1 MIFIMTESEQAV
13 LKTIIYSDIFEY
25 ALKKE
30 EIFNYLIGKR
40 LSLNNIDKILNFLIR
55 KKIVVE
61 EKGYYYLKQEKSL
74 AQLRQK
80 RADIS
85 RKKII
90 KAQKWARF
98 LKLNPYLKMVAITGT
113 LAVENADVGD
123 DIDLMLVFSKNRLFL
138 GRIIEYVV
146 LKLIGKRRNPQQKE
160 AQDLLCPNLYLSE
173 ENIHI
178 EDQNLFIAHEIV
190 QMKLLWDRG
199 GTYKLFIEKNLWTNN
214 FLPNWQKKF
223 EVNSGNSGERKI
235 KNGFIIFDLLEKIAK
250 NMQLKYMRKK
260 ISSEKISDKALYFH
274 PHDVKKEIM
283 ENYQHKLTQFG

>member
-1 MIFIMTESEQAV
+1 MTESEQAV

-138 GRIIEYVV
+138 GRIIDGLAAGNISTAQSYLVDISKDEKERTENLGLLGAVFG
-146 LKLIGKRRNPQQKE
+146 IGVGTDKRSF
-160 AQDLLCPNLYLSE
+160 C
-173 ENIHI
+173 
-178 EDQNLFIAHEIV
+178 
-190 QMKLLWDRG
+190 
-199 GTYKLFIEKNLWTNN
+199 
-214 FLPNWQKKF
+214 
-223 EVNSGNSGERKI
+223 
-235 KNGFIIFDLLEKIAK
+235 
-250 NMQLKYMRKK
+250 
-260 ISSEKISDKALYFH
+260 
-274 PHDVKKEIM
+274 
-283 ENYQHKLTQFG
+283 